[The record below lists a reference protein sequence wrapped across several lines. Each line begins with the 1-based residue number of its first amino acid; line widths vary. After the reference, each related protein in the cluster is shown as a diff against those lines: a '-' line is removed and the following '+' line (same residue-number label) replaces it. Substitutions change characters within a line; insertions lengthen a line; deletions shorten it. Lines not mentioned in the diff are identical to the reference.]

1 MDVKK
6 VLEFALIS
14 FTKFFCERKF
24 SCNIILIHIKHV
36 LLYIHVRIRYNYY
49 ISTLVQVDKVC
60 AKFFISLHKMKYFL
74 TRKICEL
81 Q

>member
-24 SCNIILIHIKHV
+24 SCNIIRILIKHV
-36 LLYIHVRIRYNYY
+36 LLYTYMYVFAII
-49 ISTLVQVDKVC
+49 ITLVQVDKVC
-60 AKFFISLHKMKYFL
+60 AKNFHPFAQNEIFFNTKNL
-74 TRKICEL
+74 
-81 Q
+81 